1 MALGDSHMTK
11 IAFFVFLSISWLP
24 HHFFRFFS
32 METGRFLLGIY
43 NAIQLSEE
51 GSNTYVHVTPDF
63 GPLCEPGSKVP
74 LGIDHGGM
82 KVHIIWDIWDITGI
96 PWVNKKPF
104 PC

>member
-1 MALGDSHMTK
+1 MVAPS
-11 IAFFVFLSISWLP
+11 FFQI
-24 HHFFRFFS
+24 FFPWKLAGFCWGFF
-32 METGRFLLGIY
+32 
-43 NAIQLSEE
+43 AIQLLEE

-96 PWVNKKPF
+96 PWVKQKTIPRLI
-104 PC
+104 